1 MIEKKYPR
9 TFKAKKDAYEKAN
22 KERVLN
28 DIMVD
33 NLPILSGLSVHLFP
47 GMRTHIMIH
56 GRAGLDL
63 VHHVSRGNRRFV
75 LIKNPDADLRGFIVE
90 LVRMTPSAV
99 RGESML
105 EILGI
110 DRFLADRVYIPED
123 RRGLYLNEAQA
134 LRFANG
140 RIIKDREFIGE

>member
-1 MIEKKYPR
+1 M
-9 TFKAKKDAYEKAN
+9 
-22 KERVLN
+22 
-28 DIMVD
+28 
-33 NLPILSGLSVHLFP
+33 
-47 GMRTHIMIH
+47 
-56 GRAGLDL
+56 DL

-75 LIKNPDADLRGFIVE
+75 LIKNPEQDLRGFIVE

-99 RGESML
+99 RGEAMI

-110 DRFLADRVYIPED
+110 ERFLADRVYIPED

-140 RIIKDREFIGE
+140 RILKDRDFSDDLQRLSTTQLIELSDKLKDLE